1 MFTETLSTIRTI
13 RILIAIPLVFLL
25 VACGN
30 RTSSTSG
37 VSTSQNG
44 ASPTISSS
52 TSPATNPISSSTPSS
67 ELKAID
73 FNVAN
78 LHIHAPNPIMCVN
91 FPTLFYIDSSYF
103 KKGNLVLATNRL
115 TYDSSELQQMR
126 EYTHSVLDG
135 HASSMPKTL
144 QWASGTAIGNFLTSP
159 QLDSGCL
166 EQLEITNLG
175 NNPTIIG
182 SMSVQLT
189 SIRTQNNSTHYRLI
203 DSCTLGALCY
213 GGTAGGGPQ
222 IYYFLFKAESPNTV
236 LTPASKDVSADYQC
250 CTDVVL
256 NPGDIIPVVI
266 FFASL
271 DPFAFSIVPNLVL
284 DTQIRAQQIIALPQ
298 LATTLYFANPNQFS
312 CYALQGDTFV
322 PAKPPYYNN
331 NCV

>member
-1 MFTETLSTIRTI
+1 MFTVTLSRIRTI

-30 RTSSTSG
+30 RSSSTSG
-37 VSTSQNG
+37 VSTSQNRT
-44 ASPTISSS
+44 SPTISSS
-52 TSPATNPISSSTPSS
+52 TSPATNP

-78 LHIHAPNPIMCVN
+78 LHFHAPNPITCVN
-91 FPTLFYIDSSYF
+91 FPSLFYTDSSYF
-103 KKGNLVLATNRL
+103 KKGNLVLATDRL
-115 TYDSSELQQMR
+115 TYDSGELQQMR
-126 EYTHSVLDG
+126 EYTHSVLAG
-135 HASSMPKTL
+135 HASSMPTTL
-144 QWASGTAIGNFLTSP
+144 RWASGTAIGNFLHP
-159 QLDSGCL
+159 PEAEDSGCI

-175 NNPTIIG
+175 NNPAIIG

-189 SIRTQNNSTHYRLI
+189 SITQNNLTHYRLI
-203 DSCTLGALCY
+203 DSCTLGALCF

-222 IYYFLFKAESPNTV
+222 IYYFLLKAKSPDTV
-236 LTPASKDVSADYQC
+236 VTPLSKEVSTNYQC

-256 NPGDIIPVVI
+256 NPGDILPVVI

-271 DPFAFSIVPNLVL
+271 DPFAFSIVPDLIL
-284 DTQIRAQQIIALPQ
+284 DTPNKAPQIIALPQ

-312 CYALQGDTFV
+312 CYGLNGDTFV
-322 PAKPPYYNN
+322 PLKPPYYNN